1 MKQHLKCTITGAAW
15 WKPFIAFVALFLA
28 IMIPNEL
35 ASLNPPEEP
44 GKAFATFLFTL
55 SLQGLLVVVQAAFSV
70 VLMRIAFP
78 LVSVGD
84 KPFAFTGKIGEYV
97 KINILGF
104 LLCLVTLGFYI
115 PAYAR
120 KITAYLARNTQFDGE
135 SASFLSKTGTLMKY
149 YVLALLVPV
158 IAICVLF
165 VVIVSKSGYVS
176 PVAGSFGLAMLALYL
191 ALFLAVIPFL
201 YLAYKWTVNFGW
213 KDVTISWDT
222 RFGPSCAF
230 IAGQFALV
238 VITLGILW
246 PIVVVNLVRYFVDKT
261 IIRKNGAETGR
272 LGFDGTRGK
281 AFALLWGQTLLTI
294 ITLGIYLPWAYA
306 NCVRFFVNG
315 TYFEK
320 KQELLDRP

>member
-1 MKQHLKCTITGAAW
+1 MKQHLKCAITGAAW

-35 ASLNPPEEP
+35 ASLNPPEAP
-44 GKAFATFLFTL
+44 GKAFATLLFTL
-55 SLQGLLVVVQAAFSV
+55 TLQGLLVVIQAAFSV

-84 KPFAFTGKIGEYV
+84 KPFAFTGKVGEYV
-97 KINILGF
+97 KINIFGF
-104 LLCLVTLGFYI
+104 LLCIVTLGFYI

-120 KITAYLARNTQFDGE
+120 KITAYLAGSTRLDGE
-135 SASFLSKTGTLMKY
+135 SAAFLSKTGKLMKY

-158 IAICVLF
+158 IAVCVLF
-165 VVIVSKSGYVS
+165 VVVVAKTGYVS
-176 PVAGSFGLAMLALYL
+176 SVAGSLGPVILALYL
-191 ALFLAVIPFL
+191 VLFLAMIPFL
-201 YLAYKWTVNFGW
+201 YLAYRWTVNFGW
-213 KDVTISWDT
+213 KDLTISWNT

-230 IAGQFALV
+230 IAGQFALL
-238 VITLGILW
+238 VITLGVLW
-246 PIVVVNLVRYFVDKT
+246 PIAVVNLARYFAERTV
-261 IIRKNGAETGR
+261 IRKNGTETGH

-281 AFALLWGQTLLTI
+281 GFTLLWGQTLLTV

-315 TYFEK
+315 TYFEG
-320 KQELLDRP
+320 KQELLDQA